1 MKLEPL
7 LILWLSLGF
16 IEASLNTR
24 RSRVLPSARRY
35 ALAVRGGG
43 SPDGDWVCDGD
54 TCSFVP
60 KAKASTAVATK
71 SKNATSISKPRGGA
85 VAVVE
90 KKSSKKGGSK
100 KAKKSKGVTKPAPR
114 TFLQRALDYVLSF
127 FGIEPPASTSASDD
141 SEEESSKPGGSS
153 KSAAK
158 TKGKKAGKPAAKM
171 SRAAQRKAAGRAGGS
186 AASRSSSALRIQ
198 RELRDFQTNGVPNIA
213 VAVSPTNMNVWVV
226 TLTGVEG
233 TLFAGEKFKLR
244 VEFPK
249 EYPTRPPSV
258 YFLKPTPRHQHVYTN
273 GDICLD
279 LLGKGWRP
287 QLTTKTL
294 AISILSMLSSARE
307 KGLPP
312 DNANRAFLPAI
323 SISFLFLYCQLSSSY
338 SLESV

>member
-1 MKLEPL
+1 M
-7 LILWLSLGF
+7 
-16 IEASLNTR
+16 A
-24 RSRVLPSARRY
+24 
-35 ALAVRGGG
+35 
-43 SPDGDWVCDGD
+43 
-54 TCSFVP
+54 
-60 KAKASTAVATK
+60 
-71 SKNATSISKPRGGA
+71 
-85 VAVVE
+85 E

-100 KAKKSKGVTKPAPR
+100 KAKKSKAITKPAPR
-114 TFLQRALDYVLSF
+114 TFFQRALDYVLSF
-127 FGIEPPASTSASDD
+127 FGIEPPSNASASDD
-141 SEEESSKPGGSS
+141 GSENSESGGSS
-153 KSAAK
+153 KSPAK
-158 TKGKKAGKPAAKM
+158 SKSKKTGKPAKL

-312 DNANRAFLPAI
+312 DNANREFSLQARYKGCMCLHCWLPQC
-323 SISFLFLYCQLSSSY
+323 SFVL
-338 SLESV
+338 